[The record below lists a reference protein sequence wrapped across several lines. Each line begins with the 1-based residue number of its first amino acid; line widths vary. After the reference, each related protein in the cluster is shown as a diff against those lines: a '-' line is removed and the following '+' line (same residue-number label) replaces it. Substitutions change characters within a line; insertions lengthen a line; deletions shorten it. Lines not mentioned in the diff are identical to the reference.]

1 MARIAALVFL
11 VVVAALPAAAQVFC
25 APHDAITDLLGK
37 RYAEAPEAWGLT
49 ADGNLIEVFTSRG
62 GSLTLVETT
71 PAGTSCPQAAGQGW
85 TQVPVQARKRT
96 PFM

>member
-25 APHDAITDLLGK
+25 APHDATDLLGK

-62 GSLTLVETT
+62 GSWTLVETT

-85 TQVPVQARKRT
+85 TQVPVSG
-96 PFM
+96 P